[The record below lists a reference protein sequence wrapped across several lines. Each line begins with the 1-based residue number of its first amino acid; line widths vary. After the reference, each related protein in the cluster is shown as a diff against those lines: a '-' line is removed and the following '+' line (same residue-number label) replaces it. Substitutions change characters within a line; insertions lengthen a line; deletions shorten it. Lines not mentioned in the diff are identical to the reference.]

1 MAQSQSQ
8 PSIVM
13 LTTDRQI
20 DRRIL
25 LQADS
30 LETAGWVVTIIA
42 MPLDIKRDEDPRVIR
57 IGSVGSDSIHAKK
70 ENLVLDVYQWI
81 RHYLPMNSPLMRWIK
96 RQAWCY
102 WVDQESFY
110 TKLFYNTV
118 SRYSPRVFVAH
129 DLPILPLAKQV
140 ADRCGARLVYDSHEL
155 YSEQALSEREKQ
167 RWAQIEAKY
176 IGACDA
182 VITVNLSI
190 AMELERRYGIHG
202 VKVIYNAE
210 RSCNT
215 PIKTGFFH
223 KIFDLS
229 ADKKILLFQ
238 GGLSAGRN
246 LEVLV
251 DAMEYIQN
259 TSVVLVILGDGLFL
273 KKLQAKTRAKALGTK
288 VFFHPAAAQKDLVA
302 LTAQADAGVIPYQ
315 ATCLNNHLCTPN
327 KLFEFIAAGI
337 PILASDLPEI
347 RKIVEGQSIGLVG
360 DTRTAKKL
368 GSLIDAFFSDKQRLS
383 CWQTNLSTVRRTI
396 CWEEEE
402 KKLLDIYRALA

>member
-1 MAQSQSQ
+1 MAQSQ

-30 LETAGWVVTIIA
+30 LEAAGWMVTIIA
-42 MPLDIKRDEDPRVIR
+42 MPWDTKIDDDPRVIR
-57 IGSVGSDSIHAKK
+57 IDSAIIHAKK
-70 ENLVLDVYQWI
+70 ENFVLAVYQWV
-81 RHYLPMNSPLMRWIK
+81 RRYLPMNSPLMRWIK

-102 WVDQESFY
+102 LVDQESFY
-110 TKLFYNTV
+110 TKLFYNTA
-118 SRYSPRVFVAH
+118 SRYSPHVFVAH

-155 YSEQALSEREKQ
+155 YSEQALSEREKR

-176 IGACDA
+176 IGACDV

-202 VKVIYNAE
+202 VKIIYNAE
-210 RSCNT
+210 RSCNA
-215 PIKTGFFH
+215 PIKTGSFH
-223 KIFDLS
+223 KMFNLS
-229 ADKKILLFQ
+229 TDKKILLFQ

-251 DAMEYIQN
+251 DAMQYIQN
-259 TSVVLVILGDGLFL
+259 ASVVLIILGDGLSL
-273 KKLQAKTRAKALGTK
+273 KTLHAKTRSKALIQK
-288 VFFHPAAAQKDLVA
+288 VFFHPAVAQKDLLA

-327 KLFEFIAAGI
+327 KLFEFIAAGL

-360 DTRTAKKL
+360 DTSTSTRLA
-368 GSLIDAFFSDKQRLS
+368 SLMNAFFSDKQRFA
-383 CWQTNLSTVRRTI
+383 CWEANLTMVRKTI
-396 CWEEEE
+396 CWEAEE